1 MRRQARPHMAVVAN
15 GFARRVGVELA
26 GPECCL
32 IPAGGTRNG
41 SVCGIAT
48 WMASFRELLPFLV
61 GAVHGRRGVAVM
73 AIQVMASRTV
83 PSEDRTL
90 LKIRDLRFR
99 HRLFGT
105 VHR

>member
-41 SVCGIAT
+41 SVERAG
-48 WMASFRELLPFLV
+48 FLPVRLCFQWETK
-61 GAVHGRRGVAVM
+61 GARGVRYAN
-73 AIQVMASRTV
+73 
-83 PSEDRTL
+83 
-90 LKIRDLRFR
+90 
-99 HRLFGT
+99 
-105 VHR
+105 

>member
-41 SVCGIAT
+41 SVERAGFL
-48 WMASFRELLPFLV
+48 SSSLLSSV
-61 GAVHGRRGVAVM
+61 GDQRYGDVRYVN
-73 AIQVMASRTV
+73 
-83 PSEDRTL
+83 
-90 LKIRDLRFR
+90 
-99 HRLFGT
+99 
-105 VHR
+105 